1 VKYKFKT
8 KPYKHQRDAVKKLI
22 SNGFGG
28 ALLMEPRTGKTKT
41 TIDYLCILAK
51 AKKIDRAVI
60 ICPSRIMDVWVEEF
74 AIHGSGLIQTIVWD
88 RKGRSQRIDSRRRAT
103 APPPVSP
110 VFDLS
115 VLIVNYEA
123 FGTHGARLKS
133 GRRSKTTGR
142 FKNRQLIQKWLAGK
156 PAAGVLD
163 ESHKI
168 KSPSGRASNMVVSMR
183 PFFKYRM
190 LLTGTPVTK
199 AKRIHDLY
207 MQWQFLNPD
216 RLEEL
221 GLRTAQEVKNFTGV
235 WITKHGFP
243 QWIREQSRNVQ
254 VLREAIHQDS
264 FAIKRSECFDLPP
277 RDDDPIHFDLSPRV
291 AKIYDDMAENMVAEV
306 HELVEAHEEL
316 EDLTSIEA
324 PSPKIRKRIDEQK
337 RRVHTL
343 EASIRIVQNLRLA
356 QITSGLGMTDEGKLI
371 RIGREKLDLLHDE
384 LEEIFESEQK
394 VVIAARF
401 KGDLDGCYK
410 TVKAFKN
417 IPAYEL
423 RGGMKRIDTT
433 AAIRAFKEREG
444 AAAFI
449 MQPQAGSLGIDL
461 STASE
466 MIWYSLVPSWTD
478 FTQASDRIALSRN
491 STTFKYFLAKGT
503 YDEILYQTLK
513 DDGEVAG
520 MITDRPEIFLR
531 REN

>member
-1 VKYKFKT
+1 MKYKFKT
-8 KPYKHQRDAVKKLI
+8 TPYAHQRAAIRKLI

-74 AIHGSGLIQTIVWD
+74 ALHAPVLVQTIVWD
-88 RKGRSQRIDSRRRAT
+88 KKGRSRRFDSRRIAT
-103 APPPVSP
+103 APPSVSP
-110 VFDLS
+110 VFDLT

-123 FGTHGARLKS
+123 FGTQGSRLKS
-133 GRRSKTTGR
+133 GRRSKASGR
-142 FKNRQLIQKWLAGK
+142 FKNRQLIEKWIDGK
-156 PAAGVLD
+156 PCAGALD

-168 KSPSGRASNMVVSMR
+168 KSPSGRAANMIVSMR
-183 PFFKYRM
+183 DFFAYRI

-207 MQWQFLNPD
+207 MQWMFLNPETLE
-216 RLEEL
+216 RLDL
-221 GLRTAQEVKNFTGV
+221 KTAEEVKAFTGV
-235 WITKHGFP
+235 WIKKNGYP
-243 QWIREQSRNVQ
+243 QWLREQKRNVQ
-254 VLREAIHQDS
+254 VLREAIHADS

-277 RDDDPIHFDLSPRV
+277 RDDDVIKFSLSRRT
-291 AKIYDDMAENMVAEV
+291 AKAYDDMANDMVAEV
-306 HELVEAHEEL
+306 HELVERRAEL
-316 EDLTSIEA
+316 EDLESIEA
-324 PSPKIRKRIDEQK
+324 PSPRIQHKIDEQK
-337 RRVHTL
+337 RHVHTL

-371 RIGREKLDLLHDE
+371 RIGREKLDLLHENVEE
-384 LEEIFESEQK
+384 LFEADQK

-401 KGDLDGCYK
+401 KGDLDGSYRVAK
-410 TVKAFKN
+410 DFKV
-417 IPAYEL
+417 PAYQL
-423 RGGMKRIDTT
+423 RGGMKRTDST
-433 AAIRAFKEREG
+433 AAIRAFKEHEG

-461 STASE
+461 STASQ

-478 FTQASDRIALSRN
+478 YTQSCDRIALSRN
-491 STTFKYFLAKGT
+491 STTFTYLIAEGT
-503 YDEILYQTLK
+503 YDEVLYETLQN
-513 DDGEVAG
+513 DGEVAG

-531 REN
+531 K